1 MSSATA
7 TAAAYSNANRK
18 NGGSSRSARSLAITE
33 SFGSSACE
41 TTATTIPEISW
52 TPPPHHSKFGRSDDD
67 MNNHNTNSINVKT
80 NTSTNIRSPSRLN
93 SIKYVSSTTGKHY
106 PPTRDELEQAAF
118 TLMAARHH
126 GITGTGGAL
135 YQDMFDELASS
146 DRSNHGGG
154 ADSPR
159 KKHRSHVIDE
169 HEHETVNDDNDDD
182 NEDNDDAMNSKRKTD
197 ESSNN
202 SMFESFRIRPSN
214 AEHNY
219 SFPNSQN
226 QDLDL
231 DLDQDLEENST
242 IAEKNVSVPKT
253 VSIAEEDDQL
263 VSMHSHPYS
272 ENHLKKGI
280 LNRGGAFQPQH
291 AHGQGHGQ
299 PSVGTH
305 VFAFAGSTR
314 TMSSMSSIGEEDH
327 LMIQNF
333 LVVEQKNSQISSR
346 RQNISRMGSFSR
358 YPQGSCQTLGSLST
372 IEAINEEDSRIQSSL
387 EGPSAG
393 SIPNDRLSVS
403 TPTPTTPLRLGEEV
417 LHVGIR
423 VDEQK
428 EAHKDSQD
436 ESRPLDSPTPTK
448 ANGLAN
454 ANVNQGDSTPTTTNQ
469 DEEAHGI
476 YNGTCNHLFQD
487 QLIFL
492 RESSESP
499 DETRKALEILST
511 CETLNNCEEEI
522 IDPWGMDIVVTCMQS
537 HVGVYDVQLWGC
549 RAIWNMSSSRPKVQ
563 IAFVQAGASD
573 VVAHAMKRFLK
584 GGEDLQEVAIS
595 VLSCLAVNPPN
606 IDYLLGKGDD
616 TVEAIVTTMGQYPE
630 IAGIQTKGCEA
641 LAILASHNDSTLRLR
656 IMDKGAGEAILFNA
670 VAMHSEDF
678 AVQKSALSAVRNLC
692 TDCEE
697 NQNRLLELGVVDPIL
712 SAMRKHRSAAGLQE
726 AGAGAISLLAGN
738 NVETKKA
745 IVENGGI
752 KLTLRAILEHS
763 NNLSEENECYI
774 RTLMT
779 LALDSYNGNHSES
792 NNSEDDI
799 KAAVGVI
806 HAVIDAIGTSQEE
819 GTNSSKVA
827 FAIDAVIVAM
837 ETHEDDSAV
846 QEVGFAILSGIAD
859 LDDEDITIN
868 TVQTKMDIVDEGALD
883 VINMAM
889 VLHKHE
895 ANVQE
900 RACAVLL
907 SLAIEENYA
916 AIIAAIGIQLLQDA
930 ATDFPDRCYEL
941 ANRLI
946 QRLGYDEN
954 NSNEE

>member
-1 MSSATA
+1 
-7 TAAAYSNANRK
+7 
-18 NGGSSRSARSLAITE
+18 
-33 SFGSSACE
+33 
-41 TTATTIPEISW
+41 
-52 TPPPHHSKFGRSDDD
+52 
-67 MNNHNTNSINVKT
+67 MNNHNENSITIKT

-93 SIKYVSSTTGKHY
+93 SIKSVNSTTGKHY

-118 TLMAARHH
+118 TLMAARQH
-126 GITGTGGAL
+126 GLTRTDGAL

-159 KKHRSHVIDE
+159 KKHRSHVNEE
-169 HEHETVNDDNDDD
+169 HEAAADDNDNDDD
-182 NEDNDDAMNSKRKTD
+182 DDDGAMNSKRKTD
-197 ESSNN
+197 ASSNN
-202 SMFESFRIRPSN
+202 SIFESFRIRPSDS
-214 AEHNY
+214 EPNY

-226 QDLDL
+226 QDQ
-231 DLDQDLEENST
+231 DQDLEEHST
-242 IAEKNVSVPKT
+242 IAESNASGPKT
-253 VSIAEEDDQL
+253 VAIAEEEDHV
-263 VSMHSHPYS
+263 VSVHSHSCS
-272 ENHLKKGI
+272 ENLLKKGT
-280 LNRGGAFQPQH
+280 LNRGGAFQPRQSH
-291 AHGQGHGQ
+291 AHGQGHGHGQ

-305 VFAFAGSTR
+305 VFALAGSTR

-346 RQNISRMGSFSR
+346 RQNLSRMGSFSR
-358 YPQGSCQTLGSLST
+358 YPQASCRTLGSLST
-372 IEAINEEDSRIQSSL
+372 IEAINEEDSQIQSSL
-387 EGPSAG
+387 EASSAG
-393 SIPNDRLSVS
+393 SISIDRLSVS
-403 TPTPTTPLRLGEEV
+403 TPTPITPLRLGEEV
-417 LHVGIR
+417 PQAGIL

-428 EAHKDSQD
+428 EAQKDSQD

-448 ANGLAN
+448 ANGLVNAN
-454 ANVNQGDSTPTTTNQ
+454 AIQGDFSAPITTSQ
-469 DEEAHGI
+469 DEEVLDI
-476 YNGTCNHLFQD
+476 YNDTCNRLFQD
-487 QLIFL
+487 EMNFL

-499 DETRKALEILST
+499 DKTRKALEILST
-511 CETLNNCEEEI
+511 CETLNDREEEI
-522 IDPWGMDIVVTCMQS
+522 IEPWGMDIVVTCMQS
-537 HVGVYDVQLWGC
+537 YVGVYDIQLWGC
-549 RAIWNMSSSRPKVQ
+549 RAIWNMSSSRPEVQ
-563 IAFVQAGASD
+563 NAFVQAGASD
-573 VVAHAMKRFLK
+573 VIAHAMKRFLK
-584 GGEDLQEVAIS
+584 GGEDLQEVALS

-606 IDYLLGKGDD
+606 IDYLLGKDD
-616 TVEAIVTTMGQYPE
+616 ATVEAIITTMGQYPE

-641 LAILASHNDSTLRLR
+641 LGILASHNDSTLRLR
-656 IMDKGAGEAILFNA
+656 IMNKGAGEAILFNA

-678 AVQKSALSAVRNLC
+678 KVQKSALSAVRNLC
-692 TDCEE
+692 ADCEE

-712 SAMRKHRSAAGLQE
+712 SAMEKHRSVAGLQE

-738 NVETKKA
+738 NFETKKS
-745 IVENGGI
+745 IEVNGGI
-752 KLTLRAILEHS
+752 KLILRAILEHS

-774 RTLMT
+774 RTLMA
-779 LALDSYNGNHSES
+779 LAMDSYNGNHSDS
-792 NNSEDDI
+792 HNSEGNT

-819 GTNSSKVA
+819 EADSSKVA
-827 FAIDAVIVAM
+827 CAIDAVIVAM
-837 ETHEDDSAV
+837 ETDEDNSAV
-846 QEVGFAILSGIAD
+846 QEVGITILIGLAD
-859 LDDEDITIN
+859 LDDKDTTID

-916 AIIAAIGIQLLQDA
+916 AIIAAIGIQLLQDV